1 MYSHRPMKTIQGN
14 VSLNDLGKMVLVTVG
29 IHSEVDMVLDA
40 GTQIIRQD
48 HYPQGAYLNRH
59 GRVRH
64 KTDTHDIFTKSCDR
78 DITQVPTTP
87 PLLSV

>member
-1 MYSHRPMKTIQGN
+1 MKTIQGN

-48 HYPQGAYLNRH
+48 HYPQGAY
-59 GRVRH
+59 
-64 KTDTHDIFTKSCDR
+64 T
-78 DITQVPTTP
+78 
-87 PLLSV
+87 